1 MRPAALPLLF
11 LLPFAGGAAHAAPG
25 AGPALIVEA
34 RLVSGGLE
42 VMVANPRPA
51 AVPAVTPEIVYQH
64 RTLRG
69 APTTIEPGD
78 RHTWAVELPPP
89 LRPGAAAAVVRIRAE
104 GLSDAA
110 AAPVIVALVAT
121 PGTAPAGV
129 RVTFQAA
136 PVTRAGR
143 AEVRLANPGDAAVD
157 GRVVF
162 VLPDGLATDPET
174 RPARVPPG
182 GSASVTLGIENRGAL
197 PPATYAVY
205 ALFEYTEGGSQQTAT
220 AKGLVTVVPPAGS
233 GWLPLVVGGLALLS
247 AIALLAVALKRSA
260 PRSPTARALVVL
272 LAATLTPAARA
283 AAPSHPIRLT
293 YTEGDVS
300 GVTDI
305 SDPATGQSLGLVE
318 YSQTRRDDLL
328 SVLRVARF
336 RDGSSDEDF
345 AEARAGGALEAI
357 GGRSVI
363 RDADGVVT
371 AEVHIDVAGGRIHGS
386 WGRGGDRR
394 QLDEAIALPPRTYWG
409 PLIFIV
415 LKEFAANA
423 DDGRVTFRTVALTPR
438 PRVFDLEIVQGER
451 ASLERAGIRVA
462 AVHYSLSPTVHWL
475 VDPVIRRFLP
485 ETSFWMLS
493 GAPPLLVRFEGP
505 RNYARQPV
513 RIQ

>member
-1 MRPAALPLLF
+1 MRPAALPLLL
-11 LLPFAGGAAHAAPG
+11 LLPLVGGAVHAADDI
-25 AGPALIVEA
+25 GPALIAEA
-34 RLVSGGLE
+34 RLVPGALE
-42 VMVANPRPA
+42 VMVLNPRPA
-51 AVPAVTPEIVYQH
+51 AIRGVTPEVVYQH
-64 RTLRG
+64 QTLRG
-69 APTTIEPGD
+69 APATVDSGG
-78 RHTWAVELPPP
+78 RHTWEVDLPPP
-89 LRPGAAAAVVRIRAE
+89 LRPGAAAALVRVRADE
-104 GLSDAA
+104 LPDSA

-129 RVTFQAA
+129 RVTIEAT

-143 AEVRLANPGDAAVD
+143 AEVRLGNPGDAPVD

-162 VLPDGLATDPET
+162 VLAKGLATDPET
-174 RPARVPPG
+174 RPARIPAG
-182 GSASVTLGIENRGAL
+182 GTASVTLGIENRGGL

-205 ALFEYTEGGSQQTAT
+205 ALFEYVEGDSQQTAM
-220 AKGLVTVVPPAGS
+220 AKGLVTIAPPPGS
-233 GWLPLVVGGLALLS
+233 ESLPLLVGGLSLLV
-247 AIALLAVALKRSA
+247 AIALLGLALRRSA
-260 PRSPTARALVVL
+260 PRGPTATALLVL
-272 LAATLTPAARA
+272 LATGAPAARA
-283 AAPSHPIRLT
+283 ATSSQPIRLT
-293 YTEGDVS
+293 FAEGDVS
-300 GVTDI
+300 GFSDI
-305 SDPATGQSLGLVE
+305 SDPASGEPLGVIE
-318 YSQTRRDDLL
+318 YTQTRRQDVL
-328 SVLRVARF
+328 SVLRIARF

-363 RDADGVVT
+363 RDAHGSVV
-371 AEVHIDVAGGRIHGS
+371 AEVHIDVAGGRIRGS
-386 WGRGGDRR
+386 WGRAGHRR

-438 PRVFDLEIVQGER
+438 PRVFDLEIVQGEQ
-451 ASLERAGIRVA
+451 ASLERAGVRLA
-462 AVHYSLSPTVHWL
+462 TVHYSLAPTVHWL